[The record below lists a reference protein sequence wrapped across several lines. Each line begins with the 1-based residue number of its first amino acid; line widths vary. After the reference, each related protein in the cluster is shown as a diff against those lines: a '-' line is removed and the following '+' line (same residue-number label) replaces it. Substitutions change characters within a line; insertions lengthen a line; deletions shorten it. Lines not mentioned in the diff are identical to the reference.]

1 MARHP
6 HWQRSPRSRT
16 GIGQRSDGQGP
27 EGRSHLVWCWLYSG
41 DRSLFLPPPL
51 LTLPAVPT
59 TGRAL
64 LLLTPFAE
72 ETGIHHSWILVPFLT
87 LLGSVGDWVG
97 PSLGPGPEYFLYLSL
112 ILSFLHRM
120 VEYSLDLQN
129 INLSAIRTVRVLR
142 PLKAINRVPSELDLP
157 AHPSPPA
164 QLAPL
169 TYSEKT
175 DWFLPGPE
183 LRSQCW
189 TNVTLLPLN
198 SWASLWYPE
207 VLGRG
212 S

>member
-1 MARHP
+1 MVLALQWGQVP
-6 HWQRSPRSRT
+6 VPSTPAPDSTRSP
-16 GIGQRSDGQGP
+16 
-27 EGRSHLVWCWLYSG
+27 H
-41 DRSLFLPPPL
+41 DRQSL
-51 LTLPAVPT
+51 AVANPVC
-59 TGRAL
+59 R
-64 LLLTPFAE
+64 
-72 ETGIHHSWILVPFLT
+72 
-87 LLGSVGDWVG
+87 GDWD
-97 PSLGPGPEYFLYLSL
+97 PSQLDLGPFPHSSRECGWRPDPEYFLYLSL